1 MNIESLLTIHA
12 DCKTLAP
19 VWEKVASDFAAE
31 DAVVIAKVDAEA
43 NKAVAQDYGITGYP
57 TIKFFPKGSSTPVD
71 YSGARDESS
80 FVSYVNEKAGTHRA
94 VGGGLDAIGGTVE
107 VLDAIVSKFSGS
119 NLALISEDV
128 KAAAASLQDKYAGY
142 YMKVLT
148 KLGEN
153 EDYLKKELARLES
166 LLKKGG
172 LARSKEDDLT
182 SRLNILK
189 KFGLGG
195 GKDEL

>member
-1 MNIESLLTIHA
+1 M
-12 DCKTLAP
+12 
-19 VWEKVASDFAAE
+19 
-31 DAVVIAKVDAEA
+31 
-43 NKAVAQDYGITGYP
+43 AQDYGITGYP

-94 VGGGLDAIGGTVE
+94 VGGGLDALGGTIE

-128 KAAAASLQDKYAGY
+128 KAAASSLQDKYAEY